1 VTKREELEAALAKA
15 EAALAKAV
23 INAGKVDSD
32 RAEANAKLDN
42 ARAHC
47 RRAHMALI
55 ELDDSE
61 LIAWSRK
68 WINTPIKQ
76 SGKDSKRSASASP
89 PSRPSSEHPVHG
101 ENKRSQDESGPR
113 KAIHRINVGFSAREP
128 KPGDAR
134 ARPSLLRQ
142 TVGLFAL
149 ILTYV
154 LYFHVDVQLQIVS
167 LPSIFVWTLQ

>member
-76 SGKDSKRSASASP
+76 SGENSKRSASASP
-89 PSRPSSEHPVHG
+89 PS
-101 ENKRSQDESGPR
+101 
-113 KAIHRINVGFSAREP
+113 
-128 KPGDAR
+128 
-134 ARPSLLRQ
+134 RPSLLRQ

-149 ILTYV
+149 ILTYL

>member
-76 SGKDSKRSASASP
+76 SGENSKRSASASP
-89 PSRPSSEHPVHG
+89 PS
-101 ENKRSQDESGPR
+101 
-113 KAIHRINVGFSAREP
+113 
-128 KPGDAR
+128 
-134 ARPSLLRQ
+134 RPSLLRQ